1 MLFLSGFFVHL
12 ILLFVLETNVDA
24 VIVYSDLYNFA
35 YCMCGKCGSTSYAS
49 WLWEILEGLYVPC
62 LCVYVYFFKMIV

>member
-1 MLFLSGFFVHL
+1 MMLFLSGFFVHL

-35 YCMCGKCGSTSYAS
+35 YCMCGKCGSTLGSGKFWKVYM
-49 WLWEILEGLYVPC
+49 C
-62 LCVYVYFFKMIV
+62 LVCVCMYFFKMIV